1 MGLFDRLKKTL
12 LGDKAAEENAKTAEA
27 SETTE
32 TSKESTESTTETTPV
47 SAKHFAETPT
57 AKKQKPAEE
66 AKPSDATRA
75 EASPA
80 NESLKV
86 AESNQSPT
94 SQAPQPAPQ
103 TASSLKDET
112 PPIDPSFQSETSNSK
127 EAKSSPK
134 KPAPAKEQGDLV
146 EEVVASDSHAIA
158 TETQETKT
166 DEKYQ
171 VGLKKSRNNFAAR
184 FNRFLANFRSV
195 DQQFFDD
202 LEDFLI
208 ESDVGY
214 ELAMDLSDQLKEM
227 VKEENLKS
235 KKEIGQAIIAYL
247 IDSYEVNDT
256 AIKLNEHPGLN
267 IYLFVG
273 VNGAGKTTTIG
284 KLANRFQKAG
294 KKVILVAGDTFRAG
308 ATEQLDL
315 WAEKTQTAIIKGK
328 PNQDPASLVYEGIHQ
343 AQNENADYLMI
354 DTAGRL
360 QNKVN
365 LMKELDKI
373 KRTIKKEAGEDPSET
388 LLVIDATTGQ
398 NGLNQAKEF
407 NQVTKLSGLVL
418 SKLDGTAKGG
428 IVLQIKKSL
437 NIPVKLVGLGEKVDD
452 LVDFNPEE
460 FMRGFFKGILEI
472 S

>member
-1 MGLFDRLKKTL
+1 MGLFDRLKKSLFGNKSTEEESQTTDEL
-12 LGDKAAEENAKTAEA
+12 KDSNDLDSLQEQDKVDSKEIKKNENNLTA
-27 SETTE
+27 SEE
-32 TSKESTESTTETTPV
+32 
-47 SAKHFAETPT
+47 
-57 AKKQKPAEE
+57 KKAINQ
-66 AKPSDATRA
+66 
-75 EASPA
+75 
-80 NESLKV
+80 NES
-86 AESNQSPT
+86 EFTSDINQSVDT
-94 SQAPQPAPQ
+94 QNNIHESEQ
-103 TASSLKDET
+103 SSNIDTVDSDFNKKTQETFDKENVSDESLSKVDSKDVAIT
-112 PPIDPSFQSETSNSK
+112 KTNDSNSK
-127 EAKSSPK
+127 Y
-134 KPAPAKEQGDLV
+134 DL
-146 EEVVASDSHAIA
+146 
-158 TETQETKT
+158 
-166 DEKYQ
+166 
-171 VGLKKSRNNFAAR
+171 GLKKSRNSFATK
-184 FNRFLANFRSV
+184 FNHFLANFRSI
-195 DQQFFDD
+195 DQDFFDN

-214 ELAMDLSDQLKEM
+214 ELAMKLSDQLKEM
-227 VKEENLKS
+227 VKEENLKT

-247 IDSYEVNDT
+247 INSYDVDN
-256 AIKLNEHPGLN
+256 AAKNLNYHEGLN

-284 KLANRFQKAG
+284 KLANRFIKRG

-315 WAEKTQTAIIKGK
+315 WAQKTGAKIIKGK
-328 PNQDPASLVYEGIHQ
+328 SNQDPASLVYEGIHQ
-343 AQNENADYLMI
+343 AKIENADYLMI

-365 LMKELDKI
+365 LMNELDKI
-373 KRTIKKEAGEDPSET
+373 KRTIKKESGSDPTET

-407 NQVTKLSGLVL
+407 NQVTKLTGLVL

-452 LVDFNPEE
+452 LVDFDPEE
-460 FMRGFFKGILEI
+460 FMRGFFKGILET

>member
-1 MGLFDRLKKTL
+1 MGLFDRLKKSLFGNKSTEEESQTTDEL
-12 LGDKAAEENAKTAEA
+12 KDSNDLDSLQEQDKVDSKEIKKNENNLTA
-27 SETTE
+27 SEE
-32 TSKESTESTTETTPV
+32 
-47 SAKHFAETPT
+47 
-57 AKKQKPAEE
+57 KKAINQ
-66 AKPSDATRA
+66 
-75 EASPA
+75 
-80 NESLKV
+80 NES
-86 AESNQSPT
+86 EFTSDINQSVDT
-94 SQAPQPAPQ
+94 QNNIHESEQ
-103 TASSLKDET
+103 SSNIDTVDSDFNKKTQETFDKENVSDESLSKVDSKDVAIT
-112 PPIDPSFQSETSNSK
+112 KTNDSNSK
-127 EAKSSPK
+127 Y
-134 KPAPAKEQGDLV
+134 DL
-146 EEVVASDSHAIA
+146 
-158 TETQETKT
+158 
-166 DEKYQ
+166 
-171 VGLKKSRNNFAAR
+171 GLKKSRNSFATK
-184 FNRFLANFRSV
+184 FNHFLANFRSI
-195 DQQFFDD
+195 DQDFFDN

-214 ELAMDLSDQLKEM
+214 ELAMKLSDQLKEM
-227 VKEENLKS
+227 VKEENLKT

-247 IDSYEVNDT
+247 INSYDVDN
-256 AIKLNEHPGLN
+256 AAKNLNYHEGLN

-284 KLANRFQKAG
+284 KLANRFIKRG

-315 WAEKTQTAIIKGK
+315 WAQKTGAQIIKGK
-328 PNQDPASLVYEGIHQ
+328 SNQDPASLVYEGIHQ
-343 AQNENADYLMI
+343 AKIENADYLMI

-365 LMKELDKI
+365 LMNELDKI
-373 KRTIKKEAGEDPSET
+373 KRTIKKESGSDPTET

-407 NQVTKLSGLVL
+407 NQVTKLTGLVL

-452 LVDFNPEE
+452 LVDFDPEE
-460 FMRGFFKGILEI
+460 FMRGFFKGILET

>member
-1 MGLFDRLKKTL
+1 MGLFDRLKKSLFGNKSTEEESQTTDEL
-12 LGDKAAEENAKTAEA
+12 KNSNDLDSLQEQDKVDSKEIKKNENNLTA
-27 SETTE
+27 SEE
-32 TSKESTESTTETTPV
+32 
-47 SAKHFAETPT
+47 
-57 AKKQKPAEE
+57 KKAINQ
-66 AKPSDATRA
+66 
-75 EASPA
+75 
-80 NESLKV
+80 NES
-86 AESNQSPT
+86 EFTSDINQSVDT
-94 SQAPQPAPQ
+94 QNNIHESEQ
-103 TASSLKDET
+103 SSNIDTVDSDFNKKTQETFDKENVSDESLSKVDSKDVAIT
-112 PPIDPSFQSETSNSK
+112 KTNDSNSK
-127 EAKSSPK
+127 Y
-134 KPAPAKEQGDLV
+134 DL
-146 EEVVASDSHAIA
+146 
-158 TETQETKT
+158 
-166 DEKYQ
+166 
-171 VGLKKSRNNFAAR
+171 GLKKSRNSFATK
-184 FNRFLANFRSV
+184 FNHFLANFRSI
-195 DQQFFDD
+195 DQDFFDN

-214 ELAMDLSDQLKEM
+214 ELAMKLSDQLKEM
-227 VKEENLKS
+227 VKEENLKT

-247 IDSYEVNDT
+247 INSYDVDN
-256 AIKLNEHPGLN
+256 AAKNLNYHEGLN

-284 KLANRFQKAG
+284 KLANRFIKRG

-315 WAEKTQTAIIKGK
+315 WAQKTGAQIIKGK
-328 PNQDPASLVYEGIHQ
+328 SNQDPASLVYEGIHQ
-343 AQNENADYLMI
+343 AKIENADYLMI

-365 LMKELDKI
+365 LMNELDKI
-373 KRTIKKEAGEDPSET
+373 KRTIKKESGSDPTET

-407 NQVTKLSGLVL
+407 NQVTKLTGLVL

-452 LVDFNPEE
+452 LVDFDPEE
-460 FMRGFFKGILEI
+460 FMRGFFKGILET

>member
-1 MGLFDRLKKTL
+1 MGLFDRLKKSLFGNKSTEEESQTSDEL
-12 LGDKAAEENAKTAEA
+12 KDSNDLDSSQEQEKVDSKENKKIENNLTGSEEKKAVNQNESEFTSDINQSVDTQNNIHESEQLSKIDTVDSDFNKKTKETFDKENVNDESSSKADSKDVAI
-27 SETTE
+27 TE
-32 TSKESTESTTETTPV
+32 TN
-47 SAKHFAETPT
+47 
-57 AKKQKPAEE
+57 
-66 AKPSDATRA
+66 D
-75 EASPA
+75 
-80 NESLKV
+80 
-86 AESNQSPT
+86 SNG
-94 SQAPQPAPQ
+94 
-103 TASSLKDET
+103 KY
-112 PPIDPSFQSETSNSK
+112 
-127 EAKSSPK
+127 
-134 KPAPAKEQGDLV
+134 DL
-146 EEVVASDSHAIA
+146 
-158 TETQETKT
+158 
-166 DEKYQ
+166 
-171 VGLKKSRNNFAAR
+171 GLKKSRNSFATK
-184 FNRFLANFRSV
+184 FNHFLANFRSV
-195 DQQFFDD
+195 DQEFFDN

-214 ELAMDLSDQLKEM
+214 ELAMNLSDQLKEM
-227 VKEENLKS
+227 VKEENLKT

-247 IDSYEVNDT
+247 INSYDVDN
-256 AIKLNEHPGLN
+256 AAKNLNYHEGLN

-284 KLANRFQKAG
+284 KLANRFIKRG

-315 WAEKTQTAIIKGK
+315 WAQKTGAQIIKGK
-328 PNQDPASLVYEGIHQ
+328 SNQDPASLVYEGIHQ
-343 AQNENADYLMI
+343 AKIENADYLMI

-365 LMKELDKI
+365 LMNELDKI
-373 KRTIKKEAGEDPSET
+373 KRTIKKESGIDPTET

-407 NQVTKLSGLVL
+407 NQVTKLTGLVL

-452 LVDFNPEE
+452 LVDFDPEE

>member
-1 MGLFDRLKKTL
+1 MGLFDRLKKSLFGNKSTEEESQTTDEL
-12 LGDKAAEENAKTAEA
+12 KDSNDLDSLQEQDKVDSKEIKKNENNLTA
-27 SETTE
+27 SEE
-32 TSKESTESTTETTPV
+32 
-47 SAKHFAETPT
+47 
-57 AKKQKPAEE
+57 KKAINQ
-66 AKPSDATRA
+66 
-75 EASPA
+75 
-80 NESLKV
+80 NES
-86 AESNQSPT
+86 EFTSDINQSVDT
-94 SQAPQPAPQ
+94 QNNIHESEQ
-103 TASSLKDET
+103 SSNIDTVDSDFNKKTQETFDKENVNDESSSKVDSKDVAIT
-112 PPIDPSFQSETSNSK
+112 KTNDSNSK
-127 EAKSSPK
+127 Y
-134 KPAPAKEQGDLV
+134 DL
-146 EEVVASDSHAIA
+146 
-158 TETQETKT
+158 
-166 DEKYQ
+166 
-171 VGLKKSRNNFAAR
+171 GLKKSRNSFATK
-184 FNRFLANFRSV
+184 FNHFLANFRSI
-195 DQQFFDD
+195 DQDFFDN

-214 ELAMDLSDQLKEM
+214 ELAMKLSDQLKEM
-227 VKEENLKS
+227 VKEENLKT

-247 IDSYEVNDT
+247 INSYDVDN
-256 AIKLNEHPGLN
+256 AAKNLNYHEGLN

-284 KLANRFQKAG
+284 KLANRFIKRG

-315 WAEKTQTAIIKGK
+315 WAQKTGAQIIKGK
-328 PNQDPASLVYEGIHQ
+328 SNQDPASLVYEGIHQ
-343 AQNENADYLMI
+343 AKIENADYLMI

-365 LMKELDKI
+365 LMNELDKI
-373 KRTIKKEAGEDPSET
+373 KRTIKKESGSDPTET

-407 NQVTKLSGLVL
+407 NQVTKLTGLVL

-452 LVDFNPEE
+452 LVDFDPEE
-460 FMRGFFKGILEI
+460 FMRGFFKGILET

>member
-1 MGLFDRLKKTL
+1 MGLFDRLKKSLFGNKSTEEESQTTDEL
-12 LGDKAAEENAKTAEA
+12 KDSNDLDSLQEQDKVDSKEIKKNENNLTA
-27 SETTE
+27 SEE
-32 TSKESTESTTETTPV
+32 
-47 SAKHFAETPT
+47 
-57 AKKQKPAEE
+57 KKAINQ
-66 AKPSDATRA
+66 
-75 EASPA
+75 
-80 NESLKV
+80 NES
-86 AESNQSPT
+86 EFTSDINQSVDT
-94 SQAPQPAPQ
+94 QNNIHESEQ
-103 TASSLKDET
+103 SSNIDTVDSDFNKKTQETFDKENVSDESLSKVDSKDVAIT
-112 PPIDPSFQSETSNSK
+112 KTNDSNSK
-127 EAKSSPK
+127 Y
-134 KPAPAKEQGDLV
+134 DL
-146 EEVVASDSHAIA
+146 
-158 TETQETKT
+158 
-166 DEKYQ
+166 
-171 VGLKKSRNNFAAR
+171 GLKKSRNSFATK
-184 FNRFLANFRSV
+184 FNHFLANFRSI
-195 DQQFFDD
+195 DQDFFDN

-214 ELAMDLSDQLKEM
+214 ELAMKLSDQLKEM
-227 VKEENLKS
+227 VKEENLKT

-247 IDSYEVNDT
+247 INSYDVDN
-256 AIKLNEHPGLN
+256 AAKSLNYHEGLN

-284 KLANRFQKAG
+284 KLANRFIKRG

-315 WAEKTQTAIIKGK
+315 WAQKTGAQIIKGK
-328 PNQDPASLVYEGIHQ
+328 SNQDPASLVYEGIHQ
-343 AQNENADYLMI
+343 AKIENADYLMI

-365 LMKELDKI
+365 LMNELDKI
-373 KRTIKKEAGEDPSET
+373 KRTIKKESGSDPTET

-407 NQVTKLSGLVL
+407 NQVTKLTGLVL

-452 LVDFNPEE
+452 LVDFDPEE
-460 FMRGFFKGILEI
+460 FMRGFFKGILET

>member
-1 MGLFDRLKKTL
+1 MGLFDRLKKSLFGNKSTEEESQTTDEL
-12 LGDKAAEENAKTAEA
+12 KDSNDLDSLQEQDKVDSKEIKKNENNLTA
-27 SETTE
+27 SEE
-32 TSKESTESTTETTPV
+32 
-47 SAKHFAETPT
+47 
-57 AKKQKPAEE
+57 KKAINQ
-66 AKPSDATRA
+66 
-75 EASPA
+75 
-80 NESLKV
+80 NES
-86 AESNQSPT
+86 EFTSDINQSVDT
-94 SQAPQPAPQ
+94 QNNIHESEQ
-103 TASSLKDET
+103 SSN
-112 PPIDPSFQSETSNSK
+112 IDTVDSDFN
-127 EAKSSPK
+127 K
-134 KPAPAKEQGDLV
+134 K
-146 EEVVASDSHAIA
+146 
-158 TETQETKT
+158 TQETFDKENVSDESLSKVDSKDVAITKT
-166 DEKYQ
+166 NDSNAKYDL
-171 VGLKKSRNNFAAR
+171 GLKKSRNSFATK
-184 FNRFLANFRSV
+184 FNHFLANFRSI
-195 DQQFFDD
+195 DQDFFDN

-214 ELAMDLSDQLKEM
+214 ELAMKLSDQLKEM
-227 VKEENLKS
+227 VKEENLKT

-247 IDSYEVNDT
+247 INSYDVDN
-256 AIKLNEHPGLN
+256 AAKNLNYHEGLN

-284 KLANRFQKAG
+284 KLANRFIKRG

-315 WAEKTQTAIIKGK
+315 WAQKTGAQIIKGK
-328 PNQDPASLVYEGIHQ
+328 SNQDPASLVYEGIHQ
-343 AQNENADYLMI
+343 AKIENADYLMI

-365 LMKELDKI
+365 LMNELDKI
-373 KRTIKKEAGEDPSET
+373 KRTIKKESGSDPTET

-407 NQVTKLSGLVL
+407 NQVTKLTGLVL

-452 LVDFNPEE
+452 LVDFDPEE
-460 FMRGFFKGILEI
+460 FMRGFFKGILET

>member
-1 MGLFDRLKKTL
+1 MGLFDRLKKSLFGNKSTEEESQTTDEL
-12 LGDKAAEENAKTAEA
+12 KDSNDLDGSQEQDKVDSKEIKKDENNLTA
-27 SETTE
+27 SEE
-32 TSKESTESTTETTPV
+32 
-47 SAKHFAETPT
+47 
-57 AKKQKPAEE
+57 KKAINQ
-66 AKPSDATRA
+66 
-75 EASPA
+75 
-80 NESLKV
+80 NES
-86 AESNQSPT
+86 EFTSDINQSVDT
-94 SQAPQPAPQ
+94 QNNIHESEQ
-103 TASSLKDET
+103 SSNIDTVDSDFNKKTQETFDKENVSDESLSKVDSKDVAIT
-112 PPIDPSFQSETSNSK
+112 KTNDSNSK
-127 EAKSSPK
+127 Y
-134 KPAPAKEQGDLV
+134 DL
-146 EEVVASDSHAIA
+146 
-158 TETQETKT
+158 
-166 DEKYQ
+166 
-171 VGLKKSRNNFAAR
+171 GLKKSRNSFATK
-184 FNRFLANFRSV
+184 FNHFLANFRSI
-195 DQQFFDD
+195 DQDFFDN

-214 ELAMDLSDQLKEM
+214 ELAMKLSDQLKEM
-227 VKEENLKS
+227 VKEENLKT

-247 IDSYEVNDT
+247 INSYDVDN
-256 AIKLNEHPGLN
+256 AAKSLNYHEGLN

-284 KLANRFQKAG
+284 KLANRFIKRG

-315 WAEKTQTAIIKGK
+315 WAQKTGAKIIKGK
-328 PNQDPASLVYEGIHQ
+328 SNQDPASLVYEGIHQ
-343 AQNENADYLMI
+343 AKIENADYLMI

-365 LMKELDKI
+365 LMNELDKI
-373 KRTIKKEAGEDPSET
+373 KRTIKKESGSDPTET

-407 NQVTKLSGLVL
+407 NQVTKLTGLVL

-452 LVDFNPEE
+452 LVDFDPEE
-460 FMRGFFKGILEI
+460 FMRGFFKGILET

>member
-1 MGLFDRLKKTL
+1 MGLFDRLKKSLFGNKSTEEESQTTDEL
-12 LGDKAAEENAKTAEA
+12 KDSNDLDSLQEQDKVDSKEIKKNENNLTA
-27 SETTE
+27 SEEKKAINQNDSEFTSDINQSVDTQNNIRESEQSSNIDTVDSDFNKKTQE
-32 TSKESTESTTETTPV
+32 TFDKENV
-47 SAKHFAETPT
+47 S
-57 AKKQKPAEE
+57 
-66 AKPSDATRA
+66 D
-75 EASPA
+75 
-80 NESLKV
+80 ESLSKV
-86 AESNQSPT
+86 DS
-94 SQAPQPAPQ
+94 
-103 TASSLKDET
+103 KDVAIT
-112 PPIDPSFQSETSNSK
+112 KTNDSNSK
-127 EAKSSPK
+127 Y
-134 KPAPAKEQGDLV
+134 DL
-146 EEVVASDSHAIA
+146 
-158 TETQETKT
+158 
-166 DEKYQ
+166 
-171 VGLKKSRNNFAAR
+171 GLKKSRNSFATK
-184 FNRFLANFRSV
+184 FNHFLANFRSI
-195 DQQFFDD
+195 DQDFFDN

-214 ELAMDLSDQLKEM
+214 ELAMKLSDQLKEM
-227 VKEENLKS
+227 VKEENLKT

-247 IDSYEVNDT
+247 INSYDVDN
-256 AIKLNEHPGLN
+256 AAKNLNYHEGLN

-284 KLANRFQKAG
+284 KLANRFIKRG

-315 WAEKTQTAIIKGK
+315 WAQKTGAQIIKGK
-328 PNQDPASLVYEGIHQ
+328 SNQDPASLVYEGIHQ
-343 AQNENADYLMI
+343 AKIENADYLMI

-365 LMKELDKI
+365 LMNELDKI
-373 KRTIKKEAGEDPSET
+373 KRTIKKESGSDPTET

-407 NQVTKLSGLVL
+407 NQVTKLTGLVL

-452 LVDFNPEE
+452 LVDFDPEE
-460 FMRGFFKGILEI
+460 FMRGFFKGILET

>member
-1 MGLFDRLKKTL
+1 MGLVDRLKKSLFGNKSTEEESQTTDEL
-12 LGDKAAEENAKTAEA
+12 KDSNDLDSLQEQDKVDSKEIKKNENNLTA
-27 SETTE
+27 SEE
-32 TSKESTESTTETTPV
+32 
-47 SAKHFAETPT
+47 
-57 AKKQKPAEE
+57 KKAINQ
-66 AKPSDATRA
+66 
-75 EASPA
+75 
-80 NESLKV
+80 NES
-86 AESNQSPT
+86 EFTSDINQSVDT
-94 SQAPQPAPQ
+94 QNNIHESEQ
-103 TASSLKDET
+103 SSNIDTVDSDFNKKTQETFDKENVSDESLSKVDSKDVAIT
-112 PPIDPSFQSETSNSK
+112 KTNDSNSK
-127 EAKSSPK
+127 Y
-134 KPAPAKEQGDLV
+134 DL
-146 EEVVASDSHAIA
+146 
-158 TETQETKT
+158 
-166 DEKYQ
+166 
-171 VGLKKSRNNFAAR
+171 GLKKSRNSFATK
-184 FNRFLANFRSV
+184 FNHFLANFSSI
-195 DQQFFDD
+195 DQYFFDN

-214 ELAMDLSDQLKEM
+214 ELAMKLSDQLKEM
-227 VKEENLKS
+227 VKEENLKT

-247 IDSYEVNDT
+247 INSYDVDN
-256 AIKLNEHPGLN
+256 AAKNLNYHEGLN

-284 KLANRFQKAG
+284 KLANRFIKRG

-315 WAEKTQTAIIKGK
+315 WAQKTGAKIIKGK
-328 PNQDPASLVYEGIHQ
+328 SNQDPASLVYEGIHQ
-343 AQNENADYLMI
+343 AKIENADYLMI

-365 LMKELDKI
+365 LMNELDKI
-373 KRTIKKEAGEDPSET
+373 KRTIKKESGSDPTET

-407 NQVTKLSGLVL
+407 NQVTKLTGLVL

-452 LVDFNPEE
+452 LVDFDPEE
-460 FMRGFFKGILEI
+460 FMRGFFKGILET